1 MRAISYIHKGLPIE
15 DPASLQDIFM
25 PKPSPGTRE
34 LLVEVK
40 AVSVNPVDTKVR
52 AGTFTGEPKILGWD
66 AAGIVRE
73 VGAQV
78 TLFKPGDQSR
88 QPHQCRQHAPCPC
101 AGREWQ
107 GARQDRPGGL
117 LKRV

>member
-1 MRAISYIHKGLPIE
+1 
-15 DPASLQDIFM
+15 
-25 PKPSPGTRE
+25 
-34 LLVEVK
+34 
-40 AVSVNPVDTKVR
+40 
-52 AGTFTGEPKILGWD
+52 
-66 AAGIVRE
+66 
-73 VGAQV
+73 V

-107 GARQDRPGGL
+107 GAWQDRPGGL